1 MPFLKKINEAKM
13 KNGPGRFEYYLQKLE
28 NLLQQSRQEMNP
40 ALWLYQNDARTVVF
54 MLEGLSKLY
63 AGLHNKKRFG
73 KIKEDLK
80 LLEDGL
86 GVIDYYDAYSKE
98 FIANSRIPSPLINYL
113 EAQAREKI
121 QHLNDI
127 LIQRGW
133 IDEDVSRISKIRKKL
148 SDADWMKDDEEMKEI
163 RKFYKK
169 SIDDINAFFSSIN
182 NRVTEIETHAHEL
195 RRKLRWLSIYP
206 RALQGAIQL
215 TTNSTEKESIAKYL
229 TEEIVQ
235 SPYNKMPDAGNNR
248 YLLML
253 EKDYF
258 LSLSWMISAM
268 GKLKD
273 DGLRIVCVSE
283 AIMQTRGKGKAEALA
298 LAYRALGEQQ
308 PRLTSILN
316 ETTGICDTFFSEK
329 NLDKLVAG
337 INAVN

>member
-1 MPFLKKINEAKM
+1 M
-13 KNGPGRFEYYLQKLE
+13 KNGPGRFEFYLQKLE
-28 NLLQQSRQEMNP
+28 ILLQQSRQEMNP
-40 ALWLYQNDARTVVF
+40 ALWLYRNDARTVVF

-98 FIANSRIPSPLINYL
+98 FMADSRIPAPIINYL
-113 EAQAREKI
+113 EAQSREKI

-133 IDEDVSRISKIRKKL
+133 IDENSTRIGKIRKKL
-148 SDADWMKDDEEMKEI
+148 QSADWIKDDEEIKEI
-163 RKFYKK
+163 RTFYKK
-169 SIDDINAFFSSIN
+169 SIEDINGFFSSIN
-182 NRVTEIETHAHEL
+182 NRITEIETHAHEL

-215 TTNSTEKESIAKYL
+215 TTNNTDIESLSKYL
-229 TEEIVQ
+229 TEEILQ
-235 SPYNKMPDAGNNR
+235 SPFNKMPETGKNR
-248 YLLML
+248 YSLIL

-283 AIMQTRGKGKAEALA
+283 AIMQTKGTGKAESLA
-298 LAYRALGEQQ
+298 LAYQALGEQQ

-316 ETTGICDTFFSEK
+316 ETTGICETFFSEK
-329 NLDKLVAG
+329 NLDKLVSG
-337 INAVN
+337 ISSN

>member
-1 MPFLKKINEAKM
+1 M

-28 NLLQQSRQEMNP
+28 QLMLQSRQEMNP
-40 ALWLYQNDARTVVF
+40 ALWLYHNDARTVVF

-86 GVIDYYDAYSKE
+86 GVIDYYDAFSKE
-98 FIANSRIPSPLINYL
+98 FTADSRIPAPLINYL

-133 IDEDVSRISKIRKKL
+133 IGENATRISKIRKKL

-169 SIDDINAFFSSIN
+169 SIDDINGFFSSLN
-182 NRVTEIETHAHEL
+182 NRLTEIETHAHEL

-206 RALQGAIQL
+206 KAMQGAIQL
-215 TTNSTEKESIAKYL
+215 TTSNAENISLKKYL
-229 TEEIVQ
+229 TEEIIQ

-258 LSLSWMISAM
+258 LALSWLISAM

-283 AIMQTRGKGKAEALA
+283 AIMQTRGTGKVEALA
-298 LAYRALGEQQ
+298 LAYQVLGEQQ

-316 ETTGICDTFFSEK
+316 DTTGICETFFSEK

-337 INAVN
+337 IATVN

>member
-1 MPFLKKINEAKM
+1 M

-28 NLLQQSRQEMNP
+28 ILLQQSRQEMNP
-40 ALWLYQNDARTVVF
+40 ALWLYRNDARTVVF

-98 FIANSRIPSPLINYL
+98 FIADSRFPAPLINYL

-127 LIQRGW
+127 LTQRGW
-133 IDEDVSRISKIRKKL
+133 IGEDAGRIEKIRKKL
-148 SDADWMKDDEEMKEI
+148 KGADWMKAGEEIKEI

-169 SIDDINAFFSSIN
+169 STEEINGFFRSIN
-182 NRVTEIETHAHEL
+182 NRITEIETQAHEL

-215 TTNSTEKESIAKYL
+215 TANDTSDENLTKYL
-229 TEEIVQ
+229 TEEIRQ
-235 SPYNKMPDAGNNR
+235 SPYNKMPEAGTNSH
-248 YLLML
+248 LLML

-258 LSLSWMISAM
+258 LSLSWMISSM
-268 GKLKD
+268 GKRKD

-283 AIMQTRGKGKAEALA
+283 AIMQTRGTGKAEALA
-298 LAYRALGEQQ
+298 LAYQVLGEQH

-316 ETTGICDTFFSEK
+316 ETTAICETYFSEK

-337 INAVN
+337 ISPS

>member
-1 MPFLKKINEAKM
+1 M

-40 ALWLYQNDARTVVF
+40 ALWLYRNDARTVVF
-54 MLEGLSKLY
+54 MLEGLCKMY

-98 FIANSRIPSPLINYL
+98 FMADSRFPAPLINYL

-133 IDEDVSRISKIRKKL
+133 IGEDAGRIAKIRKKL
-148 SDADWMKDDEEMKEI
+148 QGADWMKPGEEIKEI
-163 RKFYKK
+163 RKFYNK
-169 SIDDINAFFSSIN
+169 SIEEINGFFLSIN
-182 NRVTEIETHAHEL
+182 SRLTEIETHAHEL

-215 TTNSTEKESIAKYL
+215 TPNDTADENLSKYL
-229 TEEIVQ
+229 TEEIRQ
-235 SPYNKMPDAGNNR
+235 SPFNKMPEAGTNS
-248 YLLML
+248 YFLML

-258 LSLSWMISAM
+258 LSLSWMISSM

-273 DGLRIVCVSE
+273 EGLRIVCVSE
-283 AIMQTRGKGKAEALA
+283 AIMQTRGTGKAEALA
-298 LAYRALGEQQ
+298 LAYQVLGGQH

-316 ETTGICDTFFSEK
+316 ETTAICETYFSEK

-337 INAVN
+337 ISPN